1 MCIDIIIRESN
12 GKKGILDL
20 MQKLSSE
27 FGVDKAFNDNELLIK

>member
-1 MCIDIIIRESN
+1 MAR
-12 GKKGILDL
+12 ILDL